1 MVGDYIW
8 IGGVSEDSVIHT
20 LSIDKGMKDIEYV
33 KEDDKFL
40 EIILHSVL
48 RNTRVG
54 FVHIMYEWI
63 QHTECME
70 HRTPIF
76 YLDGKFHE
84 DILRN
89 TYLRLG
95 VIVFKIRR

>member
-1 MVGDYIW
+1 
-8 IGGVSEDSVIHT
+8 
-20 LSIDKGMKDIEYV
+20 
-33 KEDDKFL
+33 
-40 EIILHSVL
+40 
-48 RNTRVG
+48 
-54 FVHIMYEWI
+54 MYEWMFN
-63 QHTECME
+63 TPSGGE

-95 VIVFKIRR
+95 VIVFKMLGNEHTYKTKVDIRVNERKPSGVPYIDRVK